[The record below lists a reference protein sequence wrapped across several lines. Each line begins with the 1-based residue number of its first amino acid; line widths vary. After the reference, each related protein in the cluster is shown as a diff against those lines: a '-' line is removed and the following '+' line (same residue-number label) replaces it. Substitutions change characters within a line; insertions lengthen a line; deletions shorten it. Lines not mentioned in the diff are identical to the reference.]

1 MSGATPASVDD
12 RTPAV
17 TAPASPPPPR
27 PPPAPGSARALDHS
41 LVRGIAW
48 TGAMRWAT
56 QVISWASTLIIA
68 RLLGPNDYGLVG
80 MAAVYLGF
88 VQLVNEFGLGAAIIT
103 QRDLAEDQIARLG
116 GLALVMGG
124 GFVALSALLA
134 TPLAAFFAEPAVRWI
149 IIVSSLSFLV
159 GALQIVP
166 RALLSRELDFR
177 RLAWADG
184 AEALVAACGTLA
196 LALAGAG
203 YWALVIGPVIG
214 RAVSTLLVAVWRPHR
229 VAWPRDFQSIAHAV
243 SFGWHVVVARIAWYL
258 YSNADF
264 AVVGRVLGKA
274 ALGAYTVGWTIAS
287 IPVDRVTALVGSVTP
302 PVFSAVQ
309 HDPPA
314 LQRYLKNLTEGLALI
329 TFPASVGLALVA
341 DEFVI
346 FALGDHWRP
355 AIAPLRLLALSAALR
370 SVSPL
375 LPQIIVST
383 GHTKRNMQFAI
394 LAALILPILFYVGTR
409 WDTAGV
415 AAAWLVGH
423 PVFVMP
429 LFLAYVLRLTRLSL
443 SGYVRALSM
452 AASAT
457 LLMALVVL
465 GVRLASPEAWPVG
478 VRLLTQALA
487 GVAVYT
493 AIVGTAHGARLKA
506 LWTLLRE
513 LRR

>member
-159 GALQIVP
+159 
-166 RALLSRELDFR
+166 
-177 RLAWADG
+177 

>member
-1 MSGATPASVDD
+1 MSVVLGDA
-12 RTPAV
+12 
-17 TAPASPPPPR
+17 
-27 PPPAPGSARALDHS
+27 
-41 LVRGIAW
+41 
-48 TGAMRWAT
+48 
-56 QVISWASTLIIA
+56 
-68 RLLGPNDYGLVG
+68 LGPRGRRRAVVASGVASALALGLLLVALRRFSASG
-80 MAAVYLGF
+80 
-88 VQLVNEFGLGAAIIT
+88 QLDPAKWSLLVKPAAI
-103 QRDLAEDQIARLG
+103 RFLLG
-116 GLALVMGG
+116 GLVNTLR
-124 GFVALSALLA
+124 
-134 TPLAAFFAEPAVRWI
+134 AA
-149 IIVSSLSFLV
+149 
-159 GALQIVP
+159 
-166 RALLSRELDFR
+166 
-177 RLAWADG
+177 
-184 AEALVAACGTLA
+184 A
-196 LALAGAG
+196 LALVIAVAAGTLFALGRLSRRLPVRLAAGAYVQFFRSLPLLVLIIFMYFG
-203 YWALVIGPVIG
+203 VPELGVSLSRYWALVIGPVIG

-229 VAWPRDFQSIAHAV
+229 VAWPRDFRSIAHAV

-443 SGYVRALSM
+443 SGYLRALSM

-457 LLMALVVL
+457 LLMTLVVL